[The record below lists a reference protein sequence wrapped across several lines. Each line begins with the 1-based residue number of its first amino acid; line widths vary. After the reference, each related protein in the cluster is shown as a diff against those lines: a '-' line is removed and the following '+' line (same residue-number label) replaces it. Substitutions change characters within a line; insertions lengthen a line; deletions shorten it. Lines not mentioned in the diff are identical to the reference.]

1 MEVVC
6 LILGLTLTSKPCSH
20 VPTSSFIFI
29 ENVFTILYIYN
40 YAFIFIDSTRIWN
53 NPYTGQIRLTGGE
66 YSNQGLLE
74 IYCNGQWGT
83 VCDDTFSG
91 LDALVACEQLG
102 YNDYND
108 YNHLS
113 M

>member
-1 MEVVC
+1 MN
-6 LILGLTLTSKPCSH
+6 LTNYIIYNYD
-20 VPTSSFIFI
+20 FII
-29 ENVFTILYIYN
+29 YNYNINIHNIIIIYIYN
-40 YAFIFIDSTRIWN
+40 YPFIFIDSTQIWN
-53 NPYTGQIRLTGGE
+53 NPYTGQSRLTGGE

-91 LDALVACEQLG
+91 LDAFVACEQLG

-108 YNHLS
+108 YDHLS